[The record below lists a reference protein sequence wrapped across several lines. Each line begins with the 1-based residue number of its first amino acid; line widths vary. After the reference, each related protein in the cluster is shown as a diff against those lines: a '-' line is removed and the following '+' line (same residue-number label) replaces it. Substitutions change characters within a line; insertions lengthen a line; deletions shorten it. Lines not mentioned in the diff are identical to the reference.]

1 MLPARFVV
9 PFRSATAVA
18 GILSVGALC
27 AALAVAAHPTA
38 AGAAPRPAS
47 ANFASFAA
55 SGGSLDVTGR
65 GNGHGHGLSQYGAQ
79 GAAQAG
85 LTSAE
90 IVQFYY
96 PNTTLQTLPASTIR
110 VSLSNAG
117 WATTVAHDAGLALVG
132 YGTLPSGY
140 TRFRL
145 APDGNGLALGGL
157 NGNGNWVRVRS
168 GLPTRADFSSP
179 AGSVRL
185 YLTDGTSTRYRGTV
199 GAVRSGAG
207 ILTINRTSL
216 DSYTM
221 GVVPREMPASWR
233 ASALGAQAIA
243 ARSYGRNA
251 VESHGGSSY
260 DICDTTWC
268 QVYGGMTH
276 YSSGGSVVWQDAPSV
291 VEGNE
296 NTVLQYGGKTI
307 FAQFSASN
315 GGALLSGGLPYLVSK
330 ADPYDNAASGDPYLG
345 WTDTASAS
353 SVASYYGLQSV
364 SSVEVTERSG
374 SGPWGGWVTAG
385 QVTGTDWSGHSKT
398 VSATGTGLA
407 SAMGLRTA
415 YFQFDGAAKP
425 GAPQDVRA
433 VSGESGAAV
442 YWSPPANT
450 SDVASYRVT
459 WGKHS
464 YTVPGTA
471 RKLFVSPIWQAQPEN
486 VWITAANGQGTGPAA
501 RVSVQGK
508 PRPERVVAV
517 SPERIVD
524 TRTAPFDAD
533 HPYEV
538 DVRGLGSIPDS
549 GATSVQLS
557 LTIANTTEAG
567 RLDIYV
573 HGSPGLP
580 RCRCPTGHTSSRPR
594 RCRCRCARPAR

>member
-1 MLPARFVV
+1 MASR
-9 PFRSATAVA
+9 
-18 GILSVGALC
+18 
-27 AALAVAAHPTA
+27 
-38 AGAAPRPAS
+38 RP
-47 ANFASFAA
+47 
-55 SGGSLDVTGR
+55 
-65 GNGHGHGLSQYGAQ
+65 
-79 GAAQAG
+79 
-85 LTSAE
+85 
-90 IVQFYY
+90 
-96 PNTTLQTLPASTIR
+96 
-110 VSLSNAG
+110 
-117 WATTVAHDAGLALVG
+117 
-132 YGTLPSGY
+132 
-140 TRFRL
+140 
-145 APDGNGLALGGL
+145 
-157 NGNGNWVRVRS
+157 
-168 GLPTRADFSSP
+168 
-179 AGSVRL
+179 
-185 YLTDGTSTRYRGTV
+185 
-199 GAVRSGAG
+199 
-207 ILTINRTSL
+207 
-216 DSYTM
+216 
-221 GVVPREMPASWR
+221 
-233 ASALGAQAIA
+233 LGAQAIA

-374 SGPWGGWVTAG
+374 SGTVGRLGDGRT
-385 QVTGTDWSGHSKT
+385 VTGTDWSGHSKT

-415 YFQFDGAAKP
+415 YFQFDGAASAGRAAGRPRASP
-425 GAPQDVRA
+425 GD
-433 VSGESGAAV
+433 SGAAV

-471 RKLFVSPIWQAQPEN
+471 RKLFVSPIWQA
-486 VWITAANGQGTGPAA
+486 AARERLDHRDQRARDGSGGAGLRAGEAATGPGRGGVAA
-501 RVSVQGK
+501 AHRRHPHG
-508 PRPERVVAV
+508 R
-517 SPERIVD
+517 
-524 TRTAPFDAD
+524 PFDAD

-538 DVRGLGSIPDS
+538 DVRGLGPIPDS

-573 HGSPGLP
+573 HGSPGAPAVSVPYRAHQFATSTVSVPLRPSSSLIFKPSNGSLTILAEQQSYTAASGKYIRPVSPTWSRTVDAVATDGSTTLSLHGAPVVNSDTASVLLERPRWCPATRPTWLRMWPDDRPQPQVVTRVVGALRPERARPCSSALP
-580 RCRCPTGHTSSRPR
+580 GDGLIHLAAGRPGVTAVVTLLGHDRQRRRTARDDPDHGRSPTTRCRRARPCTSARTS
-594 RCRCRCARPAR
+594 RPARGRRGRRHPAGRARACSSSSG